1 MSEELKCLNCQKKD
15 KEIARL
21 KVELDNLRNFFES
34 LFDMAKLLCFGQ
46 DSEIETG
53 KDTDVLTN
61 DTDNNV
67 VSMEE

>member
-1 MSEELKCLNCQKKD
+1 MSELSKKD

-34 LFDMAKLLCFGQ
+34 LFDITKLLCFGQ

-67 VSMEE
+67 GSMEE